1 MRHLML
7 PYARVA
13 VICFVV
19 TAMLL
24 SGATILAEQNGS
36 KDLPDAPT
44 ASQQTSSNQRKE
56 NAIELLNRRSKFF
69 PDIARTLGPLDS
81 AEKFKLFI
89 GNSVSGHVLLG
100 STVSAGFGQAI
111 DSNPGYR
118 QGAEGYAKRFGSSM
132 ARNATNNFFGTFLL
146 PSLLHQDPRYFV
158 LADASSTEK
167 IKYALRRTLVTRND
181 EGDDAFNWSGLLGPL
196 ASESIANSYLP
207 SAERT
212 TGRTFRRYGID
223 VGFVMGGNLLR
234 EYYPTISSKLGLA
247 KLTGPLVTT
256 HAPPSSPTSPAVA
269 AIPGT
274 GKRSDAHPVFGGTY
288 DRLRPE
294 QRRLVDDWFVRY
306 KKRIQKNIAPED
318 GYNAVPISIRT
329 TFEAVT
335 HALQTTPLTD
345 KQGARLGNALDLV
358 DVLETARGKVP
369 HARGDLQFRIYVV
382 LKPNA
387 LATLKFSREFARG
400 ADNTVFHHSYPINY
414 RQAGGDPSIQ
424 ISVSED
430 GRRADIDVDY
440 RASGFPAAL
449 FNGHLSAENSDV
461 RAGNNYDGHLQRWAG
476 LNNWWRNLFGLPLT
490 HDSGFAP
497 DPEQD
502 IARFPRLTDKAPLA
516 AAVTDFLSTWLV
528 DRKPNLALAYVS
540 AKSYACVTSELA
552 ASAGSSGNKQDGGN
566 PVPRKLWNDMEETN
580 FLIGQVATLDDAVA
594 AVAVSKPALLP
605 MAQKS
610 TANFTLT
617 KVPDDIA
624 ADLACSP
631 EPTSAPP
638 ARKYGT
644 NYASVFRLRIPGSTD
659 APILLLWKKE
669 SGHWQII
676 SRQIDPAE
684 VRDGPVPDT
693 PAIEAQEAA
702 VARGPVAEDPH
713 ADQDMVQS
721 VQSFFDVLLIKR
733 DFDSAF
739 SYFAP
744 TAYQCVNLALEP
756 GVKTAG
762 NLQDEGEYL
771 RHDLKDITKRA
782 PTSQRLEQIIESYD
796 PDDPTLKLVHHDHD
810 RAYMLTSISN
820 AEVSAFECGVGS
832 GSRVAVRNPEYATFF
847 QFIEPGDN
855 PAGLGLLWSKR
866 METGRSLPSA
876 WMNPKRSTGPSLPRR
891 QSTRS

>member
-1 MRHLML
+1 MRHLRV

-13 VICFVV
+13 IICAVV
-19 TAMLL
+19 TAMLS
-24 SGATILAEQNGS
+24 SGATSLAQRKS
-36 KDLPDAPT
+36 KKDLPDAPS
-44 ASQQTSSNQRKE
+44 ASQQTSSSQTKE
-56 NAIELLNRRSKFF
+56 NAIELLNRRSNFF

-89 GNSVSGHVLLG
+89 GNSLSGHVLLG
-100 STVSAGFGQAI
+100 STVSAGFGQAL
-111 DSNPGYR
+111 DTNHGYG

-158 LADASSTEK
+158 LANASSSEK
-167 IKYALRRTLVTRND
+167 TKYALRRILVTRND

-212 TGRTFRRYGID
+212 AGRTFRRYGID
-223 VGFVMGGNLLR
+223 IGFAVGGNLLR
-234 EYYPTISSKLGLA
+234 EFYPSISSKLGLA
-247 KLTGPLVTT
+247 KLTGPLVTEPAST
-256 HAPPSSPTSPAVA
+256 SSSSSPAVA

-274 GKRSDAHPVFGGTY
+274 GKRSDAQPVFGGTY

-306 KKRIQKNIAPED
+306 NKRIQKNIAPEE

-335 HALQTTPLTD
+335 HALETTPLTD

-382 LKPNA
+382 LKSNA
-387 LATLKFSREFARG
+387 LATLKSSREFARG

-430 GRRADIDVDY
+430 GKRADIDVDY

-449 FNGHLSAENSDV
+449 FNGHLTAENSDV
-461 RAGNNYDGHLQRWAG
+461 RAGNNYAGHLQRWAG
-476 LNNWWRNLFGLPLT
+476 LNNWWRNLFGLPVAQ
-490 HDSGFAP
+490 DSGFAP

-528 DRKPNLALAYVS
+528 QRKPNLALAYVS
-540 AKSYACVTSELA
+540 AKSYVCVTSELA
-552 ASAGSSGNKQDGGN
+552 GRADKQDVGN
-566 PVPRKLWNDMEETN
+566 PVPRKLWNDMEEAN
-580 FLIGQVATLDDAVA
+580 FLIGQPATLEDAVA
-594 AVAVSKPALLP
+594 AVALSNPALLP

-610 TANFTLT
+610 AANFTLA

-631 EPTSAPP
+631 EATSTPP

-644 NYASVFRLRIPGSTD
+644 YYASVFRLRIPASTD

-676 SRQIDPAE
+676 SRQIDPVE
-684 VRDGPVPDT
+684 VRDGPVPET
-693 PAIEAQEAA
+693 PTIEAEEAA
-702 VARGPVAEDPH
+702 VARGPVAEETP
-713 ADQDMVQS
+713 ADQDMVQR
-721 VQSFFDVLLIKR
+721 VQSFFDLLLIKR

-739 SYFAP
+739 SYFGP

-762 NLQDEGEYL
+762 GLQDEAKYL
-771 RHDLKDITKRA
+771 RSDLKEITQHA
-782 PTSQRLEQIIESYD
+782 PTSQRLEQIIKSYD
-796 PDDPTLKLVHHDHD
+796 PDDPTLKLVHHDHE
-810 RAYMLTSISN
+810 RAYMLASISN
-820 AEVSAFECGVGS
+820 AEVPSFECRVGS
-832 GSRVAVRNPEYATFF
+832 RSSVAVSSPEYATFF
-847 QFIEPGDN
+847 QLIEPGDN
-855 PAGLGLLWSKR
+855 PAGLGLLWSKENGTWKIIAFR
-866 METGRSLPSA
+866 LDEP
-876 WMNPKRSTGPSLPRR
+876 
-891 QSTRS
+891 